1 MFLFCSRI
9 LSRILHCIYLLLLL
23 SLWQSV
29 RVPRY
34 FLVFI
39 LTVLKSIDQLFFGQ
53 SLNSD
58 YLFFFFNDWN
68 EVMYFWQY
76 RRNDVVFFPM
86 QNIKWFTKCY
96 LDHLVNLVSSEFH
109 HNKVTIFS
117 FVLKSIL
124 GKTLWIY
131 ANPVS
136 LQIFTHQFS
145 IHQWI
150 LTASYCCGVA

>member
-76 RRNDVVFFPM
+76 RRNDVCSSQCKISSGSLSVTLITWLIWFLLSFIIIKLLSFPL
-86 QNIKWFTKCY
+86 C
-96 LDHLVNLVSSEFH
+96 
-109 HNKVTIFS
+109 
-117 FVLKSIL
+117 
-124 GKTLWIY
+124 
-131 ANPVS
+131 
-136 LQIFTHQFS
+136 
-145 IHQWI
+145 
-150 LTASYCCGVA
+150 

>member
-58 YLFFFFNDWN
+58 YLFFFLMIGMRLCIFGNTVEMMLCSSQCKISSGSLSVTLITWLIW
-68 EVMYFWQY
+68 FLLS
-76 RRNDVVFFPM
+76 FIIIKLLSFPL
-86 QNIKWFTKCY
+86 C
-96 LDHLVNLVSSEFH
+96 
-109 HNKVTIFS
+109 
-117 FVLKSIL
+117 
-124 GKTLWIY
+124 
-131 ANPVS
+131 
-136 LQIFTHQFS
+136 
-145 IHQWI
+145 
-150 LTASYCCGVA
+150 